1 MRRCTRT
8 SFLFSITAILN
19 LAMAVCAV
27 GQSDRGSIAGTILDS
42 SGAVVAGAEI
52 TATGAQT
59 GAVYKTTSN
68 STGAY
73 RLPDLQVGSYTVTA
87 TAGGFK
93 TAEQKDVL
101 VQVSSVSALDITLQ
115 PGSVQE
121 TVSVAANAPTLQT
134 ESVDIGNVVSDR
146 QIKDLPL
153 GLSATGQ
160 SFLRSAETFVFLAPG
175 TAGPGTNSD
184 AAASGIFESKLSG
197 GQNFATEVIL
207 DGVSTQRADS
217 GSAYDQTAPSVEA
230 LTEFKVTTSNIPAQY
245 GRTSG
250 GVESFLTKSGGN
262 AFHGTAFDFLRNDKL
277 DANSW
282 TNNFFGAPKPRDH
295 QNDFGGSLG
304 GPVWIP
310 KIYNGRDK
318 TFFFFSWEQYRNNEG
333 TNNVTTVPTDAER
346 SGDFSALLG
355 PGLVDSGGNPIINPC
370 DGTQVRQGQ
379 IFDPSTTQTVGGQP
393 CRTAFPGN
401 IIPTRLSTVAQN
413 FLNFVPH
420 ANRASDPSCGI
431 VVCNN
436 FLFSS
441 DKPTRDTTMTVR
453 IDENLTEKQKMFFS
467 YSSRDQEVLNGTP
480 ILPPPLDPNFF
491 NSNFTHY
498 LRFGHDYVL
507 SSTAVN
513 HFVVGL
519 NRLHNFS
526 KGQSVTGADWD
537 QVLGIGNASG
547 QVFPQFSFSGSP
559 LGIGYQGLSAANDD
573 RNIPN
578 SLVLSDSVAW
588 SKGRHTLQLGFEW
601 RSYQFSRLSQA
612 NTSPAYNFSNF
623 QTAYTPN
630 SNISGY
636 PFASFLLGAPFGE
649 SLSITSIFPRWNSNY
664 YAGYVQDD
672 YKIRPDLLLNLGLR
686 YSVDTPRHEAS
697 GAQSVLDLNAPN
709 PIASGVQGALVYGSD
724 ATGANTYY
732 KAFSPRIGF
741 AYAPQRLLGFL
752 HETVVRGAYSVYYSP
767 LQYSDFGQNLTS
779 GTTASPTFNSV
790 DNFSPEQS
798 PDAGFPAFTP
808 PSNAQDPALLNG
820 GNPFFVAPEYGRPG
834 MVQNW
839 SLEIQH
845 QLATDLIL
853 SVGYVGMH
861 STRLHSN
868 LLQINSIAPQFY
880 SLGNDLNL
888 NVTDPNAAP
897 VLSSLGV
904 SVPSWFVPLYG
915 NDATIG
921 QLLRPFP
928 QYRAI
933 DSSTLENVGQSTYNA
948 LEAKLER
955 RFRNGLNL
963 LASYTFS
970 KTLTDADS
978 AFPVFTGFNSNVF
991 GAQNAFNLK
1000 EEKSVSYQDI
1010 PHTFVLSY
1018 LYELPAGPGKKY
1030 FNHGPASKILGGW
1043 QISGYQRYQ
1052 KGSPVLINA
1061 FASSNPYSSGNF
1073 RFSRI
1078 PGVPLFSP
1086 NKSSFQFGAGN
1097 SGCSPNPDGTFSANS
1112 TNNIFNCA
1120 AFLDPNAPDLLAQR
1134 GYTFGNLP
1142 VFFSDIR
1149 SPGYMNEDF
1158 AIIKRTAL
1166 TENQTLTF
1174 KLDIPNAFN
1183 RHVFGQLDGGISDG
1197 TFGVPG
1203 GSGRAVLN
1211 APRRMQI
1218 TLRYE
1223 F

>member
-1 MRRCTRT
+1 
-8 SFLFSITAILN
+8 
-19 LAMAVCAV
+19 MAVCAV

-401 IIPTRLSTVAQN
+401 IIPTGLSTVAQN
-413 FLNFVPH
+413 VLNFVPH
-420 ANRASDPSCGI
+420 ANRASDPSCGV

-441 DKPTRDTTMTVR
+441 NKPTRDTTMTVR

-630 SNISGY
+630 SNISGD

-724 ATGANTYY
+724 ATGAKTYY